1 MPATWSFSNILS
13 ASDGSVSLM
22 FSAAL
27 FIWGIAGV
35 LAMISKLSIEDL
47 WDSLP
52 DKLEK
57 RWESVWLIFGVSKE
71 LSLNMIAVFSKIFL
85 AKVSTISLL
94 TWKESLFQLI

>member
-13 ASDGSVSLM
+13 ASDDSVSLM

-35 LAMISKLSIEDL
+35 LAMISKSSIEDL

-57 RWESVWLIFGVSKE
+57 LWESVWLIFGVSKE